1 MGGQCLG
8 GFVGSAPNLAGV
20 ANLAG
25 GQSLAGAS
33 NLAGVPY
40 LAGQN
45 LAANQFPFPFQSG
58 VGTSGFA
65 GTQNFGCA
73 HNMPCQQGFQSN
85 LGGGCFNQPFVA
97 GTPCPQEGIC
107 QGARGRMPPG
117 GLTPQASTIRQVAE
131 LVGQLDPNQT
141 RELQVILQ
149 ERLSSQARMVPEYF
163 GDFPR
168 PQSGVGFFGDG
179 PTLPGLPAPINAAGS
194 GEAQDSWSSGRPVD
208 VFAKTEKWL
217 TPAPVPDTSKW
228 TSRESEIMG
237 FSEYLSMLTSWAAQA
252 SLEFAQEIE
261 QSSRWNGVLHWDAL
275 SGPAKN
281 RSTRLLAILRNAFVG
296 HARTTML
303 INAFLE
309 GVSLDAHT
317 GALDLRVAR
326 DQVSNGYELL
336 RQMTVEYS
344 LQSRSEALA
353 LRTALVNRTFSVK
366 SSEGG
371 NSQVADVIRRIDYEA
386 ARFSRLLGTLPPSV
400 DATGLGMPE
409 ADLLLLL
416 LKSLPDH
423 VRSFVLHHASGESYM
438 AYRRAAR
445 NYEERQRLFGDPKFG
460 KPLSQVFGQSGAQS
474 TEMSKGDFSDDPE
487 GGINAVGQTPK
498 CGKCGSRKHSTSDC
512 TTDLSKVRCF
522 RCNSHGHIG
531 ANCPNSRK
539 TGSSESSGNSGFVS
553 GKGNGKQKGK
563 GKQNGKGK
571 SKDSKGKGYGKKG
584 KLNEIS
590 EEGSCMVARRRF
602 VLVG

>member
-1 MGGQCLG
+1 M
-8 GFVGSAPNLAGV
+8 
-20 ANLAG
+20 
-25 GQSLAGAS
+25 
-33 NLAGVPY
+33 
-40 LAGQN
+40 
-45 LAANQFPFPFQSG
+45 
-58 VGTSGFA
+58 
-65 GTQNFGCA
+65 GTQNFGCGQ
-73 HNMPCQQGFQSN
+73 NMPCQQGFQSN

-97 GTPCPQEGIC
+97 GTPCPQERIC
-107 QGARGRMPPG
+107 QGVRGRMPPG
-117 GLTPQASTIRQVAE
+117 GLTPQASTIRQVAD

-141 RELQVILQ
+141 RELQLILQ
-149 ERLSSQARMVPEYF
+149 ERLSNQARMVPEYF

-168 PQSGVGFFGDG
+168 SQSGVGFFGDG
-179 PTLPGLPAPINAAGS
+179 PTLPGLPAPNNATGS
-194 GEAQDSWSSGRPVD
+194 GEALDSWSSGRPVD

-228 TSRESEIMG
+228 SSRESEIMG

-281 RSTRLLAILRNAFVG
+281 RSTRLLAILRIAFVG

-409 ADLLLLL
+409 ADLLLFAFEEFARPC
-416 LKSLPDH
+416 SI
-423 VRSFVLHHASGESYM
+423 VRFASCIGRVLHGLPSCC
-438 AYRRAAR
+438 
-445 NYEERQRLFGDPKFG
+445 
-460 KPLSQVFGQSGAQS
+460 SQ
-474 TEMSKGDFSDDPE
+474 
-487 GGINAVGQTPK
+487 
-498 CGKCGSRKHSTSDC
+498 
-512 TTDLSKVRCF
+512 L
-522 RCNSHGHIG
+522 
-531 ANCPNSRK
+531 
-539 TGSSESSGNSGFVS
+539 
-553 GKGNGKQKGK
+553 
-563 GKQNGKGK
+563 
-571 SKDSKGKGYGKKG
+571 
-584 KLNEIS
+584 
-590 EEGSCMVARRRF
+590 
-602 VLVG
+602 